1 MIAIL
6 LCDVITIKTT
16 VCYNN
21 TVNYC
26 MSCINYS
33 ILSFMRY
40 NESVDYQSCV
50 QLWLKFCTENVC
62 IDHSIVHCWSTF
74 LYALTTWCEQV
85 WCIHSIHIVDAR
97 IWDSSRYI
105 HEPGVQDT
113 CVSLALAMDGN
124 DAICNATNGTVAG
137 AGKWALSLVGIF
149 VFSVIFVFLITV
161 LCLVVAAKAVRGT
174 IRFVLV
180 NSLIASMTICFG
192 IALICL
198 GKLLYIN
205 HWVSHNDSVELAVK
219 FLLAVILI
227 GGNGR
232 SAFLLVFAVVM
243 VIIIKGPSSAVK
255 FKYLVISTLVV
266 WIACVA
272 VSMLVFVP
280 GVVSVVSFNSSI
292 LDIHLRAGPQSWIF
306 AVLYFPFFAALPFTL
321 AVAMPVYAL
330 CYIRNNAVSEN
341 ATSLKPMLK
350 FALFLLI
357 GNLLCIMGLSV
368 GVAISLITRL
378 LDSNVEVVLFLLRMY
393 YVLLA
398 LSLIPTPVLILVY
411 FKPVRVQMRKCL
423 LRICSKWCKRNV
435 IMSKQDPLTE
445 MMLVSTADNQ

>member
-1 MIAIL
+1 MGQ
-6 LCDVITIKTT
+6 
-16 VCYNN
+16 
-21 TVNYC
+21 
-26 MSCINYS
+26 
-33 ILSFMRY
+33 F
-40 NESVDYQSCV
+40 Q
-50 QLWLKFCTENVC
+50 
-62 IDHSIVHCWSTF
+62 
-74 LYALTTWCEQV
+74 
-85 WCIHSIHIVDAR
+85 IHK
-97 IWDSSRYI
+97 
-105 HEPGVQDT
+105 PGVQDT

-192 IALICL
+192 IALLCL
-198 GKLLYIN
+198 GSLLLIN
-205 HWVSHNDSVELAVK
+205 RQVSHNDSVELALK
-219 FLLAVILI
+219 FLLAVVVI

-232 SAFLLVFAVVM
+232 SAFLLVFAVVV
-243 VIIIKGPSSAVK
+243 VIIIKGSNSAVK
-255 FKYLVISTLVV
+255 FKYLVISTLIV

-272 VSMLVFVP
+272 VGMLVIVP
-280 GVVSVVSFNSSI
+280 GVVSIVSFNCSI
-292 LDIHLRAGPQSWIF
+292 LDVQYRAGPQSWIP
-306 AVLYFPFFAALPFTL
+306 AVLYYSFFVALPFTL

-368 GVAISLITRL
+368 AVAISPITQL
-378 LDSNVEVVLFLLRMY
+378 PDIDVEVVRFLVRMCT
-393 YVLLA
+393 VLHA
-398 LSLIPTPVLILVY
+398 LSLVPTPVLILVY

-423 LRICSKWCKRNV
+423 LMICNKWCKRLV

>member
-1 MIAIL
+1 MGQ
-6 LCDVITIKTT
+6 
-16 VCYNN
+16 
-21 TVNYC
+21 
-26 MSCINYS
+26 
-33 ILSFMRY
+33 F
-40 NESVDYQSCV
+40 Q
-50 QLWLKFCTENVC
+50 
-62 IDHSIVHCWSTF
+62 
-74 LYALTTWCEQV
+74 
-85 WCIHSIHIVDAR
+85 
-97 IWDSSRYI
+97 I

-113 CVSLALAMDGN
+113 CVSLALAMDRN
-124 DAICNATNGTVAG
+124 DAICNATNDTVAG
-137 AGKWALSLVGIF
+137 AGIWAFNLVMIF

-192 IALICL
+192 ISSICL
-198 GKLLYIN
+198 SALLFIN
-205 HWVSHNDSVELAVK
+205 HQVSHNDSVELAVK
-219 FLLAVILI
+219 FLLAVVVI

-232 SAFLLVFAVVM
+232 SAFLLVFAVVV
-243 VIIIKGPSSAVK
+243 VIIIKGSNSAVK

-272 VSMLVFVP
+272 VGMLVIVP
-280 GVVSVVSFNSSI
+280 GVVSIVSSNCSI
-292 LDIHLRAGPQSWIF
+292 LDAHLHAEPQSWIF
-306 AVLYFPFFAALPFTL
+306 AVLYYPFFVALPFTL

-368 GVAISLITRL
+368 AVAISLITQL
-378 LDSNVEVVLFLLRMY
+378 PDIDVEVVLFLGRLTN
-393 YVLLA
+393 VLHA
-398 LSLIPTPVLILVY
+398 LSLVPTPVLILVY

-435 IMSKQDPLTE
+435 IMSKSGPLTE
-445 MMLVSTADNQ
+445 MMLVSTADD

>member
-1 MIAIL
+1 
-6 LCDVITIKTT
+6 
-16 VCYNN
+16 
-21 TVNYC
+21 
-26 MSCINYS
+26 
-33 ILSFMRY
+33 
-40 NESVDYQSCV
+40 
-50 QLWLKFCTENVC
+50 
-62 IDHSIVHCWSTF
+62 
-74 LYALTTWCEQV
+74 
-85 WCIHSIHIVDAR
+85 
-97 IWDSSRYI
+97 
-105 HEPGVQDT
+105 
-113 CVSLALAMDGN
+113 MDRN
-124 DAICNATNGTVAG
+124 DAICNATNDTVSSPG
-137 AGKWALSLVGIF
+137 IWAFNLAMIF

-198 GKLLYIN
+198 STLLFISRQ
-205 HWVSHNDSVELAVK
+205 VSRDDSVEPARK
-219 FLLAVILI
+219 FLLAVVVI

-232 SAFLLVFAVVM
+232 SAFLLMFAVV
-243 VIIIKGPSSAVK
+243 VVVIIKGSNSAVK

-272 VSMLVFVP
+272 VGMLVIVP
-280 GVVSVVSFNSSI
+280 GVVSVVSYNCSI
-292 LDIHLRAGPQSWIF
+292 LDVHYRAGPLSWIP
-306 AVLYFPFFAALPFTL
+306 AVLYFPFFAALPFIL
-321 AVAMPVYAL
+321 AIAMPVYAL

-357 GNLLCIMGLSV
+357 GNLLCIMGMSV
-368 GVAISLITRL
+368 GGAISLITRL
-378 LDSNVEVVLFLLRMY
+378 LDIDVEIVRFLLHMY

-398 LSLIPTPVLILVY
+398 LSLVPTPVLVLVY

-423 LRICSKWCKRNV
+423 LRICNKLCKRNV
-435 IMSKQDPLTE
+435 IMSKSGPLTE